1 VGGRGTEE
9 TVKISSSRFV
19 RAVVRAQ
26 DGPKDTGPD
35 VVFLGRSNVGKSTLI
50 NRLLGTKGLART
62 SSQPG
67 RTQAVHLYRVNDAF
81 YFVDLPGYGYAKVPE
96 RVRQAWGP
104 LVEGYLESRRAH
116 VALALLVIDAR
127 HEPTQLDRVMWDWL
141 VQRDLPHVVVATKTD
156 KLSGNGRAKARTHLK
171 RTFGESED
179 TPTLLA
185 SPVSGLGIREL
196 WSHLD
201 RALRATGGSRNTS
214 GADSGQTRTG
224 DHDRRAAGS

>member
-1 VGGRGTEE
+1 M
-9 TVKISSSRFV
+9 KISSSRFV
-19 RAVVRAQ
+19 RAVVRSQ
-26 DGPKDTGPD
+26 DGPKDSGPD

-50 NRLLGTKGLART
+50 NRLLASKGLART

-96 RVRQAWGP
+96 AVRRAWGP
-104 LVEGYLESRRAH
+104 LVEGYLERRRAEI
-116 VALALLVIDAR
+116 ALALLVIDAR

-156 KLSGNGRAKARTHLK
+156 KLSGNGRAKARAHLK
-171 RTFGESED
+171 RTFGVAVN
-179 TPTLLA
+179 TPTLLV

-201 RALRATGGSRNTS
+201 RALRATAGSRNTS
-214 GADSGQTRTG
+214 GAEPGRARAG
-224 DHDRRAAGS
+224 DHDKRAAGS